1 MKLKI
6 YYFTGT
12 GNSLVIARNIG
23 RYFNQSELL
32 FIPKLMRGDGDIRV
46 AGDLVGFVFPVYF
59 ARPPAV
65 IREFIQRARFEKLS
79 YVFAVINGGGL
90 FGRSLNLF
98 SEDLRQ
104 IGVKLNAGFIVRMP
118 GNHPKIAPMQR
129 KSPEKYY
136 EAEAEKVES
145 IASLIKDGKSVKLE
159 SNCKLPGHIL
169 ANTVFQKPYRM
180 SVAKMLDS
188 AYWVSDDCTNC
199 GTCKSICPV
208 DNISYYSAKP
218 QWHHNCINCAAC
230 YHHCPTKAIRL
241 DKEDPSFRYRH
252 PLVSTE
258 ELISQAAEI

>member
-6 YYFTGT
+6 YYLTGT
-12 GNSLVIARNIG
+12 GNSLVIARDIG
-23 RYFNQSELL
+23 KNFNQSELL
-32 FIPKLMRGDGDIRV
+32 FIPKLMRDDGDIKI
-46 AGDLVGFVFPVYF
+46 ACDLVGFVFPVYF

-65 IREFIQRARFEKLS
+65 IREFIQRVRFEELT

-98 SEDLRQ
+98 NEDLRQ
-104 IGVKLNAGFIVRMP
+104 RGVKLNAGFIVGMP
-118 GNHPKIAPMQR
+118 GNHPKIAAIQR
-129 KSPEKYY
+129 KSPEKLYAAETEKS
-136 EAEAEKVES
+136 EA
-145 IASLIKDGKSVKLE
+145 IASLIKDGKSAKLE
-159 SNCKLPGHIL
+159 SNYGLPGHLL
-169 ANTVFQKPYRM
+169 ALTLFQKPYRM

-208 DNISYYSAKP
+208 DNISYYQAKP
-218 QWHHNCINCAAC
+218 KWHHKCINCAAC

-252 PLVSTE
+252 PLVTTE
-258 ELISQAAEI
+258 ELINLSSWA